1 MFFFLFS
8 LSFSLKTASTRNL
21 EAKLKESPIT
31 VVFFNM
37 RSLPQT
43 KSILDIFEKIEK
55 KYEPDI
61 RFIRVDDKKAA
72 NKYGISFA
80 QQIGIFH
87 STFFSGF
94 YTGKWTYEGFDSFC
108 ENMLNSD
115 FYYINNYFDLYRFQ
129 SSTDINILISD
140 EKLKNKAATLL
151 ASFGGLLNV
160 GILNNSNIATEKNLP
175 KAQLCQPINDK
186 CYDLDNIEK
195 ETISKYMNPSI
206 HHMTNE
212 QLIGAQPMNEGY
224 ILLALFDEK
233 DPRHWHDVSEN
244 FHHVEDFFLK
254 NISYQVIDYLNA
266 PNLVEEFSII
276 SFNQPIYVYI
286 ELSNKGNKVNIYQ
299 RLLPSPEDLLQWL
312 KMLILNIRPESD
324 TDSVNIGRVNASTFI
339 EKVLNPHKDVILL
352 VAQPKMKRY
361 HEALENFKII
371 SRIFAPFNDRI
382 ELYEYDNV
390 ADYIDGLQMPPSK
403 DPVISVWSASEEP
416 DGSTFTALASV
427 AVLLDNIVQLVKAE
441 FTQAEF
447 EQMADV
453 LQKILGTK

>member
-8 LSFSLKTASTRNL
+8 LSFCLKTASVRNL
-21 EAKLKESPIT
+21 DAKLKESPIT
-31 VVFFNM
+31 IVFFNM
-37 RSLPQT
+37 RSLSQT
-43 KSILDIFEKIEK
+43 KSILDIFEKLEN
-55 KYEPDI
+55 KYEPNV
-61 RFIRVDDKKAA
+61 RFVRVDDKKAA
-72 NKYGISFA
+72 PKFGISFA
-80 QQIGIFH
+80 QQIGVFH

-94 YTGKWTYEGFDSFC
+94 YTGKWTFEALDEFC
-108 ENMLNSD
+108 NNALNSD
-115 FYYINNYFDLYRFQ
+115 FTYINNYFDLFKFQ
-129 SSTDINILISD
+129 ATTDINILVCD

-151 ASFGGLLNV
+151 SSFGGLLNV
-160 GILNNSNIATEKNLP
+160 GILNNSAIATEKGLP
-175 KAQLCQPINDK
+175 KAQLCQPLNDR
-186 CYDLDNIEK
+186 CYDLDNIDAENVA
-195 ETISKYMNPSI
+195 KYMNPSI

-212 QLIGAQPMNEGY
+212 QLIGVQPMNEGY
-224 ILLALFDEK
+224 ILLALFDER

-244 FHHVEDFFLK
+244 FHHVEEFFLK
-254 NISYQVIDYLNA
+254 NISYQTIDFLDA
-266 PNLVEEFSII
+266 PKLIDEFNII

-286 ELSNKGNKVNIYQ
+286 ELTNKGNKINIYQ

-312 KMLILNIRPESD
+312 KMLILNIRPETD
-324 TDSVNIGRVNASTFI
+324 DSVKVGRVNASTFI
-339 EKVLNPHKDVILL
+339 EKVLNPNKDVILL

-361 HEALENFKII
+361 HEALENFRII
-371 SRIFAPFNDRI
+371 ARIFAPFSDRI

-390 ADYIDGLQMPPSK
+390 ADYIEGLQMPPSK

-447 EQMADV
+447 EQMADL